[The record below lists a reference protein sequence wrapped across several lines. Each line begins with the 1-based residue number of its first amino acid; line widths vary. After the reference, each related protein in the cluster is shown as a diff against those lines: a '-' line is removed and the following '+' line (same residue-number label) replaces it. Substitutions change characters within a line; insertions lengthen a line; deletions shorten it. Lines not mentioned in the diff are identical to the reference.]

1 MRKINEIDYEVRSGE
16 EITIEVTPRNF
27 LNNLPSV
34 QTVLDKN
41 KLPNSGTVDT
51 PKFEFKVT
59 KPFNDTHNVIMEFRF
74 FDGTPSNACYDV
86 AISGENDEGC
96 PCGLQ
101 VCKVDQTREVAIG
114 FDVLLPEN

>member
-1 MRKINEIDYEVRSGE
+1 MRKMNEIDYEVRTGE
-16 EITIEVTPRNF
+16 EITIEVPPRNF

-59 KPFNDTHNVIMEFRF
+59 KPFNETHKVIMEFRF
-74 FDGTPSNACYDV
+74 LDGRPISADYDV
-86 AISGENDEGC
+86 AISGENDECC

-101 VCKVDQTREVAIG
+101 VCKADQTREVAIG